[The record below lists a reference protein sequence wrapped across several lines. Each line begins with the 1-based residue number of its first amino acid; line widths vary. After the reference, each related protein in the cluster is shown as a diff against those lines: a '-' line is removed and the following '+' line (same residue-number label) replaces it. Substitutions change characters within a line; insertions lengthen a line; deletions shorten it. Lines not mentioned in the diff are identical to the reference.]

1 MCCSFFGLPRSFRK
15 PLDFL
20 ALITCQGPEQNLSP
34 SHDTVLQTNKKAK
47 VRLMGRD
54 DAVSL
59 LGDIQWE
66 QSWSPGHRIHPFLPG
81 SHRNPV
87 PLLNTA
93 QRRFQNTPSLG
104 APCCVRILVVSGLL
118 ISHPLSRGGSL
129 DFDSMLL
136 SGSWAP
142 CLCFPSVSSTDTL
155 LAHLLRRAPVG
166 LGLSLGDLTGPVVG
180 DLVKSGW
187 RGGWGQ
193 RGGRNRITSSG
204 FPVLPYFFCGL
215 HLVCKEISQTA
226 CEERKNEIVS

>member
-1 MCCSFFGLPRSFRK
+1 M
-15 PLDFL
+15 
-20 ALITCQGPEQNLSP
+20 SP

-54 DAVSL
+54 DAVRL
-59 LGDIQWE
+59 LGDIHWE

-118 ISHPLSRGGSL
+118 VSHPLSRGGSL
-129 DFDSMLL
+129 DFDSLLL

-142 CLCFPSVSSTDTL
+142 CLCFPLGEQHRHAPGTPSPKGPCRSGVV
-155 LAHLLRRAPVG
+155 LRG
-166 LGLSLGDLTGPVVG
+166 LDGACGGGP
-180 DLVKSGW
+180 
-187 RGGWGQ
+187 
-193 RGGRNRITSSG
+193 
-204 FPVLPYFFCGL
+204 
-215 HLVCKEISQTA
+215 
-226 CEERKNEIVS
+226 CEERLEGRLGTERGTESNHKLRLPCPALFLLRASFGMQGNKPNSL